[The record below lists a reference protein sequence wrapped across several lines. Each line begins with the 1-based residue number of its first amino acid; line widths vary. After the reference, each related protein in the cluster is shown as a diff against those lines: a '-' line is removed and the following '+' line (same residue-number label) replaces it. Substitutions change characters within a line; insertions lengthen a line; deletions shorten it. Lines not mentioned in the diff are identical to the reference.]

1 MNEATIRYALEM
13 LRARAAATQSPEYQ
27 SAADILQYAIAD
39 DLAALS
45 QFDYY
50 PHLSE
55 SAPRQ
60 P

>member
-13 LRARAAATQSPEYQ
+13 LRARAVATQSHEYQ
-27 SAADILQYAIAD
+27 NAADILQYAIAD

-55 SAPRQ
+55 PAPRQ